1 MHECSD
7 NLQDVPI
14 LTLKAC
20 EEVIKLVRQTP
31 LESAL
36 YSEIEQ
42 RVEINNFKLTATHSK
57 TDMENYINDALD
69 GTDSGRIA
77 LLLRA
82 SYLSLLGAI
91 GSKPRDA
98 WTAFNAVWNVRQ
110 GQFDALLK
118 EWSRLLDIAVWLHHQ
133 PANRASSA
141 LKDYLTGVQN
151 NILGDVDVTAKCRA
165 VANIAIHEYHPDNV
179 RAFRYSTANPSAAL
193 KQIRI
198 DLDKI
203 SQELVDC
210 KRPLRFFESIR
221 RIEQGST
228 QCDCCKNASS
238 GPRDFVVLSSCGHL
252 LCTATCSRAQEGN
265 CPIAYC
271 TSQYQKHQMIPG
283 HRLAGDLLEKGHSTK
298 GQKLRQIVHLIS
310 EEIPEDEQVLVFVQ
324 SSGLRQKI
332 VDAFKENGIT
342 FIDLKSTSM
351 LSTQLTKFQ
360 HCKGK
365 KTKVLI
371 LNIGDASASGR

>member
-1 MHECSD
+1 MRKCTD

-42 RVEINNFKLTATHSK
+42 RVEPNNFKLTATHSK
-57 TDMENYINDALD
+57 ADMENYINDVLD
-69 GTDSGRIA
+69 GTGSGRMA

-91 GSKPRDA
+91 GGKPQDA
-98 WTAFNAVWNVRQ
+98 WTAFNAVLNVRQ

-118 EWSRLLDIAVWLHHQ
+118 EWSRLLDIAIWLHHQ
-133 PANRASSA
+133 PANRSSSA
-141 LKDYLTGVQN
+141 LKDYLAGVQN
-151 NILGDVDVTAKCRA
+151 NILGDLDVTAKCGA

-179 RAFRYSTANPSAAL
+179 RAFRYATAKPSAAL
-193 KQIRI
+193 KKIRI
-198 DLDKI
+198 DLGQI

-221 RIEQGST
+221 RIERGST

-238 GPRDFVVLSSCGHL
+238 EPWDFVVLSSCGHL
-252 LCTATCSRAQEGN
+252 LCTATCSHAQEGN

-271 TSQYQKHQMIPG
+271 TSQYQSYQMIPG
-283 HRLAGDLLEKGHSTK
+283 HRLAGDLLGKRHSAKGE
-298 GQKLRQIVHLIS
+298 KLRRIVHLIN

-324 SSGLRQKI
+324 SSELRQKV
-332 VDAFKENGIT
+332 VDAFKESDIT
-342 FIDLKSTSM
+342 FTDLKSTGM

-360 HCKGK
+360 HSKGK
-365 KTKVLI
+365 KNKVLI